1 MKQRGEIRA
10 GLLSF
15 IPSVI
20 RSFGLQY
27 YVVST
32 AQGKLMCYVPCD
44 GCGSLFS
51 RIDIERDMLWVEA
64 TNAICVMKA
73 SYFFLA
79 VKNTSLTFPRY
90 KFLDVKA
97 SGAHVRRPSKLNVA
111 AG

>member
-1 MKQRGEIRA
+1 MLYTII
-10 GLLSF
+10 LSN
-15 IPSVI
+15 
-20 RSFGLQY
+20 
-27 YVVST
+27 
-32 AQGKLMCYVPCD
+32 

-51 RIDIERDMLWVEA
+51 RIDIERDMLWMEA
-64 TNAICVMKA
+64 TNAICVMKT

-97 SGAHVRRPSKLNVA
+97 HVRCPRKLNVA

>member
-1 MKQRGEIRA
+1 M
-10 GLLSF
+10 L
-15 IPSVI
+15 
-20 RSFGLQY
+20 Y
-27 YVVST
+27 T
-32 AQGKLMCYVPCD
+32 
-44 GCGSLFS
+44 GSLFS
-51 RIDIERDMLWVEA
+51 RIDIERDVLRVEA

-97 SGAHVRRPSKLNVA
+97 SGAHVRCPSKLNI